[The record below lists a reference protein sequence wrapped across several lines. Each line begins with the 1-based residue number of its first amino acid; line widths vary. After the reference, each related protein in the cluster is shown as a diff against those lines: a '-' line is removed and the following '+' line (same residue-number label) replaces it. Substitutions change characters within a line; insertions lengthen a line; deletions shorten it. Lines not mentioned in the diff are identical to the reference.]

1 MKQTA
6 VEWVVKEF
14 DLTSE
19 SPIIKN
25 VVEQAEEIFKQQIM
39 DAFYEGMNCQNFD
52 PNKGRSEI
60 YYNETFKN
68 KMKLELEN
76 SNEPQK
82 QPLLIADLMA
92 MLPSVDDA
100 GVIAVNVASNVKPK
114 LTAQEEAMFIAGF
127 QECVKY
133 LSMQGK
139 GN

>member
-1 MKQTA
+1 
-6 VEWVVKEF
+6 
-14 DLTSE
+14 
-19 SPIIKN
+19 
-25 VVEQAEEIFKQQIM
+25 
-39 DAFYEGMNCQNFD
+39 
-52 PNKGRSEI
+52 
-60 YYNETFKN
+60 
-68 KMKLELEN
+68 MKLELEN

-82 QPLLIADLMA
+82 QPLLIADVMA